1 MADAQHRFIV
11 FANAVEG
18 REDEFN
24 EWYDS
29 THIPEVLDV
38 EGFVACQRF
47 QLTVPS
53 DEAPG
58 KYLAAY
64 EIDGDDPVA
73 AVKRL
78 GAAMP
83 DMTQS
88 EDLDRPSVVAL
99 IMTAM
104 GPRHTS
110 G

>member
-1 MADAQHRFIV
+1 MVDPQHRFIV

-18 REDEFN
+18 REEEFN
-24 EWYDS
+24 DWYEG
-29 THIPEVLDV
+29 THIPEVLDI

-53 DEAPG
+53 DDAPG
-58 KYLAAY
+58 KYLASY
-64 EIDGDDPVA
+64 GIEGDDPVA

-88 EDLDRPSVVAL
+88 ADLDRPSVVAF
-99 IMTAM
+99 IMSAM
-104 GPRHTS
+104 GPRRTN